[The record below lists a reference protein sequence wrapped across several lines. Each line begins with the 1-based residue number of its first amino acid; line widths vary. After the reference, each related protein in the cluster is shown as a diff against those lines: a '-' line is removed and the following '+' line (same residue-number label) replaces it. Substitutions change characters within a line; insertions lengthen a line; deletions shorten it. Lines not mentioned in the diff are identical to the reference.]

1 MSAGTWRCR
10 KMSFLRGSISIVH
23 QFPEKKKK
31 IRCERPKEMSGRFI
45 AFVSGRQLKRLMTAI
60 VGSSDLPAAL
70 VPVGA
75 GPWNSRPV
83 VCGCVKLDIEP
94 LCCCPLSGA
103 GNQMFWPIGAPSKKN
118 LLHDASAVIDWPHY
132 FVDVF
137 SGPLCVAMSSMWG
150 ACSQLS
156 AAWCLRASGNTF
168 SC

>member
-1 MSAGTWRCR
+1 MGASPL
-10 KMSFLRGSISIVH
+10 SINFL
-23 QFPEKKKK
+23 KKK

-75 GPWNSRPV
+75 SPWNSRPV

-103 GNQMFWPIGAPSKKN
+103 GNQMFWPIGAPSKKAPCMTHPLSSTGLIISLTFFRGHCASPCLPCGGHVLN
-118 LLHDASAVIDWPHY
+118 FLLLGV
-132 FVDVF
+132 
-137 SGPLCVAMSSMWG
+137 
-150 ACSQLS
+150 
-156 AAWCLRASGNTF
+156 
-168 SC
+168 